1 MAAMDRIAPAVL
13 LLLGLGVVAVNAF
26 ALVALYG
33 PDARLWVGPPGP
45 LPILL
50 VPVGAFAAS
59 VVGLWAMWRV
69 WRRSH

>member
-1 MAAMDRIAPAVL
+1 MAAMDRVAPALL
-13 LLLGLGVVAVNAF
+13 LLLGTAIVAVNAF

-45 LPILL
+45 FPIILVPIL
-50 VPVGAFAAS
+50 AFAAS
-59 VVGLWAMWRV
+59 VFGLWIMWRV